1 MANRAHS
8 STAASADARTDSS
21 VRSHSGQGRTASN
34 LLMFAAAM
42 LIMIGSFWAF
52 ASYPDSPLF
61 WVLGLLLYSLALL
74 LPVGLLRSSTA
85 KKAEGG
91 RSLAMDVPPSTE
103 VGGVA
108 RVAEQ
113 FDDGPQDARV
123 RDAEV
128 TETHQDDTLGKA
140 VQ

>member
-1 MANRAHS
+1 MATRAHS
-8 STAASADARTDSS
+8 STDASADTPTGST

-52 ASYPDSPLF
+52 ASYPDSPLI
-61 WVLGLLLYSLALL
+61 WVLGLLLYGLALL
-74 LPVGLLRSSTA
+74 LPVGLLRSSTT
-85 KKAEGG
+85 KKVEGG

-103 VGGVA
+103 VGGIA

-128 TETHQDDTLGKA
+128 TGAHKDDKLGKA